1 MKKILFCAAVVTLAA
16 ACTNEDDLVMNQD
29 NSRAKGLTFD
39 VTLAEGVTTRG
50 EISQD
55 ENGKYPFF
63 WYAETDRINVY
74 ANNTDAGDSNADEKG
89 LVKTIGTDG
98 AWTLPSAASS
108 YKATKSSGVGQFTAA
123 NDVDML
129 WLKDYKAND
138 VEGTTATIVATYG
151 ISATGIMSEM
161 KGAKV
166 APGKLTS
173 LILTTTES
181 NATQTVAR
189 ANAVVAPMY
198 SISTAVKEEA
208 YNSLGE
214 KANLKLL
221 RPFATLRF
229 TTMNTKDYIADF
241 GELKS
246 VELTAQG
253 AKDGNVVVTEA
264 SMLAYATAKKYT
276 VIGSSVGFEETAAA
290 TDASKVTVNL
300 TDGTWTDDDAVY
312 MTVAPVNRQAF
323 KSQKEALKVVYS
335 FDKITFTLDAA
346 REGATAFEKLYA
358 TSSDWT
364 NLDKE
369 GNPNSTIPM
378 PSLDIN
384 NYSYLVTNESSLN
397 ANDRTLIVLK
407 GNFNDIFNTTGE
419 VIWGNSTVSVAS
431 FKKII
436 SNVVLTDDELATIKK
451 FTVLTDLTLKENTS
465 IPAKT
470 FTVAQATAITA
481 LNLPKV
487 TSIDEKFINDD
498 ATKAF
503 AALKTLIMPAY
514 EFTSAT
520 VNKAFFNDNVKTA
533 LNTIDMSGVTSMM
546 PTFGIERTMVFTGY
560 AALDK
565 VIVKDDVVV
574 SPSGFAGCVHL
585 KTITGKLDIT
595 QASNV
600 FDMGN
605 VANNVLKSVE
615 VNSTEIP
622 SSAFNNCTALETVK
636 YNGSAVIPTAIG
648 ASAFATTTKMKYMDL
663 SKAVTIGAN
672 AFKASGITS
681 TNAKVTTLTVG
692 ATELPASIFENCTNL
707 KMVKFTDATKITG
720 ADIFKGATNMIQV
733 KFEKMITLA
742 DLTTEADNYY
752 ANVFSAAAN
761 NIDFWT
767 NPGQPG
773 VNGNDFTLS
782 FKKGTVAK
790 TQKYT
795 FQSIQKKLD

>member
-63 WYAETDRINVY
+63 WYAETDRINAY

-253 AKDGNVVVTEA
+253 AKDGHVEVTKA
-264 SMLAYATAKKYT
+264 SMLAYAAVKKYT

-290 TDASKVTVNL
+290 TEPSKVTVNL

-346 REGATAFEKLYA
+346 REEATAFEKLYA

-451 FTVLTDLTLKENTS
+451 FTALTDLTLKENTS

-487 TSIDEKFINDD
+487 TSIDEKFIDD

-574 SPSGFAGCVHL
+574 SPSGFAGCVLL

-600 FDMGN
+600 FDMGT
-605 VANNVLKSVE
+605 VANNALKSVE

-720 ADIFKGATNMIQV
+720 ADIFNGATNMIQV

-742 DLTTEADNYY
+742 DLASTEVATYY
-752 ANVFSAAAN
+752 ANVFSADESK
-761 NIDFWT
+761 IDFWT
-767 NPGQPG
+767 NPGQSG
-773 VNGNDFTLS
+773 VDGNNFTLS
-782 FKKGTVAK
+782 FKLGTATK
-790 TQKYT
+790 TQPYT
-795 FQSIQKKLD
+795 FKSIQKKLD